1 MPKHIS
7 SIKTSDLGCTELE
20 FHLNR
25 GDHSTCKTW
34 TADHKFYST
43 CKTWTADHE
52 FYSTCKTWTADHEFY
67 NFRKDVDCDF
77 L

>member
-20 FHLNR
+20 FHLNQ
-25 GDHSTCKTW
+25 GGHSTCKTW
-34 TADHKFYST
+34 SADN
-43 CKTWTADHE
+43 E
-52 FYSTCKTWTADHEFY
+52 FYSTCKTWTADNEFY
-67 NFRKDVDCDF
+67 TFHKDVDCDF